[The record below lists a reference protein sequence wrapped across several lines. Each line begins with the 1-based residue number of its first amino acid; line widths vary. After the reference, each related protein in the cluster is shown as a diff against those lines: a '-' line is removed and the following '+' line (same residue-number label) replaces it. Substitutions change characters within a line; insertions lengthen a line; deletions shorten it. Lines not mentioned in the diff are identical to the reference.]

1 MKRERGSAWCI
12 GALLLVL
19 AGCGGGGGGGGGGST
34 GPSSTPAGGANTS
47 VTIES
52 NAITIT
58 TTPTDVQPVRTLV
71 LTVNNMPADGL
82 YVDGEYSENGLA
94 LADVFGTSDTTGQLL
109 VQFKRAADLPD
120 GVYEDVIEFKLCHDE
135 ACNSQVIGSP
145 VKVTTKYTV
154 ASPASATIDQTSIS
168 LIQTTSASFNQPQSL
183 TLTIAG
189 LPADAPALTIKPTQ
203 GSYNGVSSV
212 SPTPVTATQTRVD
225 VNFHAPNTK
234 PPGVYT
240 DTLNLAVCYDSA
252 CKRPVQGAPF
262 AISTS
267 YTLVQGQLPE
277 PGIASVPI
285 SSRVALG
292 HDVVDAEF
300 SKSLNALVM
309 VSSWPQNVLR
319 VRDEATGS
327 EKTLALNKPPRAV
340 SLSPDGSKA
349 AIGHDALIT
358 YVDLT
363 QLGAVGAPAPKLLN
377 LSAVAGDLVLDGR
390 GKVHVFPAVDQWINV
405 HTVDVATNTET
416 KVWTFT
422 YAGSRARL
430 HPAGDKVYSANNGL
444 SPSDIQAYDVSVSPL
459 VSLGDSPYHGDYAM
473 CGNLWFSEDGAT
485 IYTACGNAF
494 RSSTV
499 AGQDMVYAGAMV
511 LGGTIPIYY
520 WYEIQSLSHRGAA
533 KEIAVIDQ
541 STYECRD
548 FTGQAKCY
556 SHLNL
561 YDSDFLNRTAQFVF
575 PTVQVNGLNYQQ
587 LGRFVFH
594 RNGGAKVVISELLN
608 VPDRAQQFHLSVVP

>member
-1 MKRERGSAWCI
+1 MKKERGSAWCI
-12 GALLLVL
+12 GALLLAL
-19 AGCGGGGGGGGGGST
+19 AGCGGGGGDST
-34 GPSSTPAGGANTS
+34 GPSSTPAATNTS

-52 NAITIT
+52 NAIEIT

-71 LTVNNMPADGL
+71 LTVNNMPAAGL
-82 YVDGEYSENGLA
+82 YLDGEYSENGLA
-94 LADVFGTSDTTGQLL
+94 VADVFATSDTTGQLFM
-109 VQFKRAADLPD
+109 QFKRAADLPD
-120 GVYEDVIEFKLCHDE
+120 GVYEDVIEFKLCHDA
-135 ACNSQVIGSP
+135 ACKSQVAGSP

-154 ASPASATIDQTSIS
+154 VSPASVTIDQTSLS

-183 TLTIAG
+183 TLTLAG
-189 LPADAPALTIKPTQ
+189 LPADAPALIIKPTQ
-203 GSYNGVSSV
+203 GSYNGISSV
-212 SPTPVTATQTRVD
+212 SPTAVTATQTRVD
-225 VNFHAPNTK
+225 VHFHAPNTK

-252 CKRPVQGAPF
+252 CSRPVQGAPF
-262 AISTS
+262 AITTS

-277 PGIASVPI
+277 PGVAPVPI

-300 SKSLNALVM
+300 SKALNALVM
-309 VSSWPQNVLR
+309 VSSWPQNMLR
-319 VRDEATGS
+319 VRDAATGA
-327 EKTLALNKPPRAV
+327 EKTLALNKVPLAV

-358 YVDLT
+358 YVDLA
-363 QLGAVGAPAPKLLN
+363 QLGVVGAPAPKLLN
-377 LSAVAGDLVLDGR
+377 LSTAAGDLVADGR
-390 GKVHVFPAVDQWINV
+390 GKVHVFPAGSQWADV
-405 HTVDVATNTET
+405 HSVDVATNTET
-416 KVWTFT
+416 KVWTMT

-444 SPSDIQAYDVSVSPL
+444 SPSDIQAYDVSASPL
-459 VSLGDSPYHGDYAM
+459 VSLGDSPYHGQYAM

-485 IYTACGNAF
+485 LYTACGNTF
-494 RSSTV
+494 RSSFV

-511 LGGTIPIYY
+511 LGGTIPISY
-520 WYEIQSLSHRGAA
+520 WYEIQSLSHRAAA
-533 KEIAVIDQ
+533 KEIALIDQ
-541 STYECRD
+541 SIYECRD
-548 FTGQAKCY
+548 YTGQAKCY

-561 YDSDFLNRTAQFVF
+561 YDSDFLNRTAQFLF
-575 PTVQVNGLNYQQ
+575 PTVPVSGLNYQQ

-608 VPDRAQQFHLSVVP
+608 VPDRTQQFHLSVVP